1 MLKDWIYRSTL
12 NKRIWVSFTALIIV
26 CVAATGLFAY
36 LIASQAME
44 RNAKALSQ
52 NVLNKSV
59 EVLDQRLKQIIVA
72 SSTLMLSD
80 AYKQSMRDIQAG
92 NKERFFVNLSQLQ
105 GPFAQAELTEKSIDS
120 IMIHTPAGEFYPT
133 TKIRRPGVS
142 FQDTSLYRYVKE
154 NPKSEWLESHRD
166 ELFMGERQ
174 VVSLILQPLTEYYVP
189 DVFLIVNV
197 KEEMIRDVI
206 LKDLASGQTQF
217 MLLNRNGTSVLGASE
232 RPTWASD
239 PLFMENVT
247 KEKSG
252 DFVFDIGE
260 GSMLV
265 NYAQSTYAE
274 DWIMVSYLSKQQLLQ
289 PVNNIKWL
297 VVMMMAGSI
306 LIGLVLARFLSGL
319 LLRPLFKLQKT
330 MQRVEQNDLSA
341 RFHSPFQD
349 EIGDAGRQ
357 FNRMLGTIQQ
367 LIQEVMVT
375 EKEKRKAEV
384 KALQAQIDPHF
395 LYNTL
400 NTVFWKCEMDE
411 YEDVKE
417 MVISLSALFR
427 LGLNNGQEITT
438 LGKELEHIRQYLQ
451 IQKQCYESL
460 FDYSIE
466 ADPEWSGLPVLKI
479 IIQPLVENSILHG
492 MRALK
497 KRGHIQIQVE
507 KEERLLRIRV
517 IDNGI
522 GMDAATVSALLSEQ
536 EVSPAQRSGGYALTN
551 VKSRLGL
558 YYGKD
563 AGLYISSQPNVRTEV
578 TITIPLEEEHKDE
591 AGFGIVQDMRN

>member
-12 NKRIWVSFTALIIV
+12 NKRIWVSFTVLIVV

-36 LIASQAME
+36 RMASRAME
-44 RNAKALSQ
+44 KNARALSQ

-72 SSTLMLSD
+72 SSTLMLSE
-80 AYKQSMRDIQAG
+80 AYKETMRDIQAG
-92 NKERFFVNLSQLQ
+92 NKERFFANLSLLQ
-105 GPFAQAELTEKSIDS
+105 VPFAQAELTEKTIDS

-133 TKIRRPGVS
+133 TKIRRPGLS
-142 FQDTSLYRYVKE
+142 FGQTGLYRYVKE
-154 NPKSEWLESHRD
+154 NPESEWLESHRD

-174 VVSLILQPLTEYYVP
+174 VISLILQPLTEYYVP

-206 LKDLASGQTQF
+206 LKDLASGQTKF
-217 MLLNRNGTSVLGASE
+217 VLMNRNGNSVLGASE
-232 RPTWASD
+232 RPDWAYGTH
-239 PLFMENVT
+239 FMESITNG
-247 KEKSG
+247 KAG
-252 DFVFDIGE
+252 DFVYDTGG

-265 NYAQSTYAE
+265 NYAQSNYAE

-289 PVNNIKWL
+289 PVRNIKWL
-297 VVMMMAGSI
+297 VLMMMAGSI
-306 LIGLVLARFLSGL
+306 LMGLFLARYLSGL
-319 LLRPLFKLQKT
+319 LLRPLFKLRKT
-330 MQRVEQNDLSA
+330 MQQVERNDLSA

-367 LIQEVMVT
+367 LIQEVVDT

-400 NTVFWKCEMDE
+400 NTVFWKCEMNE

-427 LGLNNGQEITT
+427 LGLNNGQELTT
-438 LGKELEHIRQYLQ
+438 LDKELDHVRQYLQ

-460 FDYSIE
+460 FDYTIE
-466 ADPEWSGLPVLKI
+466 SDPDWSGLPVLKVI
-479 IIQPLVENSILHG
+479 LQPLVENSILHG
-492 MRALK
+492 MKALK
-497 KRGHIQIQVE
+497 RQGHIHIQVE
-507 KEERLLRIRV
+507 KVERMLRIRV

-522 GMDAATVSALLSEQ
+522 GMDAEAVNARLIEPDVPHS
-536 EVSPAQRSGGYALTN
+536 QRGGYALSN
-551 VKSRLGL
+551 VMSRLSL

-563 AGLYISSQPNVRTEV
+563 AGLFIESEPYVRTTV
-578 TITIPLEEEHKDE
+578 TISIPLEEELKNE
-591 AGFGIVQDMRN
+591 SRIGTVQDLHD